1 MFDKCYIRM
10 MPFFRDLFYP
20 TGLNHFLSGPQ
31 SGPAELLFAP
41 PPNYMN
47 LHCVWPDRLNQMEI
61 LLNGGN

>member
-41 PPNYMN
+41 PPQLYELALCMA
-47 LHCVWPDRLNQMEI
+47 RQI
-61 LLNGGN
+61 KSNGNSS

>member
-41 PPNYMN
+41 PQLYELALCMA
-47 LHCVWPDRLNQMEI
+47 RQI
-61 LLNGGN
+61 KSNGNSS